1 MSSGVRI
8 LKGASSPHSNPSETR
23 IPDLELEMNG
33 GRMITLPS
41 KTKSFP
47 SIWYFMG
54 SGGASHPYIDD
65 FEARN
70 LRDKQQMAEQVILR
84 RIEDTEYLIEG
95 ASPHFIADK

>member
-23 IPDLELEMNG
+23 IPELEMNG

-47 SIWYFMG
+47 LIWYFMV

-84 RIEDTEYLIEG
+84 RIEDTEYLIDIEG
-95 ASPHFIADK
+95 DSPHFIADK